1 MTAGRLPDLDEE
13 LRRRLGRRFGD
24 AVEVWLDA
32 LPPVLSDLAGRWKLE
47 LGSLIQRGSFSVVIC
62 CRTVE
67 GHAAVLKVSPE
78 RRRIIDEA
86 AALARWRTAHVPA
99 VLAVDERV
107 GALLIEAIEPGTP
120 LSESAAYPSIK
131 SVASLLTS
139 LHGNG
144 APDPGYRPVDTR
156 IEYLFESSRKLYER
170 QPSLVAL
177 ISRELYER
185 SRELAL
191 RLAAELSATALL
203 HGDLTPVN
211 VLDGG
216 KGRGLVAIDPAPCL
230 GDPAFDAIDLLLW
243 RAKDPETIAA
253 RAELLAPAIGAE
265 PGRLFDWCAAF
276 AGMAALEVAEAG
288 GSSPEQVAPLIA
300 LASRV
305 ETDGTRAGTLPAAS
319 S

>member
-1 MTAGRLPDLDEE
+1 MTAGRVPDLDEE

-230 GDPAFDAIDLLLW
+230 GDQPRFRCD
-243 RAKDPETIAA
+243 R
-253 RAELLAPAIGAE
+253 
-265 PGRLFDWCAAF
+265 
-276 AGMAALEVAEAG
+276 
-288 GSSPEQVAPLIA
+288 SPA
-300 LASRV
+300 LAGKGSR
-305 ETDGTRAGTLPAAS
+305 DDRRAR
-319 S
+319 

>member
-1 MTAGRLPDLDEE
+1 MTACRVPDLDDE

-24 AVEVWLDA
+24 EVEVWLDE
-32 LPPVLSDLAGRWKLE
+32 LPPVLSDLSGRWKLE
-47 LGSLIQRGSFSVVIC
+47 LGSLIQRGSVSVVIR
-62 CRTVE
+62 CRTAE

-78 RRRIIDEA
+78 PRRVVDEA

-99 VLAVDERV
+99 VLAVDKQV

-120 LSESAAYPSIK
+120 LADSPRYPSIK
-131 SVASLLTS
+131 SIASLLTS

-144 APDPGYRPVDTR
+144 APDPAYRPVAAR

-243 RAKDPETIAA
+243 RAEDAETIAA

-265 PGRLFDWCAAF
+265 PGRLFNWCVAF
-276 AGMAALEVAEAG
+276 AGMAALEIAEAAA
-288 GSSPEQVAPLIA
+288 SSPEQVASLIA

-305 ETDGTRAGTLPAAS
+305 
-319 S
+319 